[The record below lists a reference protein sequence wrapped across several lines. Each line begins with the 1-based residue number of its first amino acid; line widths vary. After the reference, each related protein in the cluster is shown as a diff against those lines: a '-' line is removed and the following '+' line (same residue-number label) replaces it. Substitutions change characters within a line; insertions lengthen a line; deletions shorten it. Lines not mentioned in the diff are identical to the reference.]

1 MPERSRRIVKVAEIE
16 LDNIPELAQQKHADY
31 VVVYTDYSRYW
42 IVIVEEV
49 RGRLKSEDTDKT
61 IEVTKLVKQGQLD
74 KYLHVQG
81 HTRRIIVGII
91 HAKKS
96 DPVVLRDTIPKAS
109 KGVPIRLAT
118 CTREMY
124 AKLRELGLPLD

>member
-49 RGRLKSEDTDKT
+49 RGRPKSEDTDKT
-61 IEVTKLVKQGQLD
+61 IECCKTSKTRT
-74 KYLHVQG
+74 
-81 HTRRIIVGII
+81 TRRVSTRTGTYET
-91 HAKKS
+91 HNCGYNTCKE
-96 DPVVLRDTIPKAS
+96 
-109 KGVPIRLAT
+109 IRSSSP
-118 CTREMY
+118 TRY
-124 AKLRELGLPLD
+124 NTQSL